1 MKKLWMT
8 AMISLSLFGLTACGK
23 GNMAGGTTP
32 AETAPEVPAYRSDV
46 AVADLK
52 AAVAEEFG
60 ENYWPQMAL
69 AEADMEGLTGLT
81 ADSYE
86 ELVAEMPMISVNVD
100 TLMIVKAKE
109 GKAADVEKVLNDYRD
124 RLVNDTMQYPMN
136 IGKIQASK
144 VAVYGN
150 YVCFVQLGADTTEVS
165 EQGEDAVIKYCQEVN
180 DKALGIIEAK
190 LTAE

>member
-8 AMISLSLFGLTACGK
+8 AMIILSLFGLTACG
-23 GNMAGGTTP
+23 GTKAP
-32 AETAPEVPAYRSDV
+32 EETAPGNLTYRNDV
-46 AVADLK
+46 ATVDLR

-60 ENYWPQMAL
+60 ENYWPEMTL
-69 AEADMEGLTGLT
+69 AEADVESLTGLT
-81 ADSYE
+81 ADAYD
-86 ELVAEMPMISVNVD
+86 ELTAEMPMISANVD

-109 GKAADVEKVLNDYRD
+109 GKTADVEKVLNDYRD
-124 RLVNDTMQYPMN
+124 RLVNDTLQYPMN

-150 YVCFVQLGADTTEVS
+150 YVCFVQLGADTMEIS
-165 EQGEDAVIKYCQEVN
+165 EQGDDAVIKYCQEVN